1 MVNKA
6 RRLAHLM
13 VCALLCGCAAMSESE
28 CGSANWFQIGKRD
41 ARMGVRPQLANYARQ
56 CAAFKAFEKEY
67 LEGWQLGYW
76 EFSEIM

>member
-6 RRLAHLM
+6 RRLAPLM
-13 VCALLCGCAAMSESE
+13 ACALLCGCAAMSESE
-28 CGSANWFQIGKRD
+28 CRSANWFQIGKRD
-41 ARMGVRPQLANYARQ
+41 ALMGVRPQLDNYARQ
-56 CAAFKAFEKEY
+56 CAGFKAFEKEY

>member
-6 RRLAHLM
+6 WPLARLMA
-13 VCALLCGCAAMSESE
+13 CALLCGCAAMSESE
-28 CGSANWFQIGKRD
+28 CSSANWFQIGKRD

-56 CAAFKAFEKEY
+56 CAGFNASEKEY
-67 LEGWQLGYW
+67 LEGWQLEYW

>member
-6 RRLAHLM
+6 WPLARLM

-28 CGSANWFQIGKRD
+28 CRSANWFQIGKRD
-41 ARMGVRPQLANYARQ
+41 ALMGVRPQLANYARQ
-56 CAAFKAFEKEY
+56 CAGFNAFEKEY
-67 LEGWQLGYW
+67 LEGWQLGYR